1 MPTLSALKP
10 GSGRAAPRV
19 VPAPITRRRRTLREK
34 ASREGW
40 GTAYALLLPGLAL
53 LGIWFIY
60 PIVESVLLSFQSVN
74 EFNFDQRSFSGLS
87 NYHQLITDPA
97 FRHALY
103 TTLIFVV
110 FVVPLQTIAALAV
123 AAVLHSATVAK
134 TVFRTAFFL
143 PYMVS
148 TVAVTTVFMRL
159 FTKGGTLADLAV
171 HIGVPNTTWYA
182 DVNLAL
188 PFLVIVYVY
197 TYVGLYIVTFVGG
210 MESVPPELYE
220 AARVDGA
227 GALRR
232 FFSITVPLLRPFVV
246 FVVVAG
252 LIQAVQIFDQAY
264 VVSGGTVLGSPA
276 GATSTLVVF
285 IYQQAFRL
293 NDVGYAAAAAVA
305 LLVIVFVGTAVTRR
319 LLPEER

>member
-1 MPTLSALKP
+1 MPALTVLDEDP
-10 GSGRAAPRV
+10 STTRPRRGAPRG
-19 VPAPITRRRRTLREK
+19 PRRASLRERAK
-34 ASREGW
+34 REGW
-40 GTAYALLLPGLAL
+40 GTAYLLLIPGLAL
-53 LGIWFIY
+53 LGLWFVY
-60 PIVESVLLSFQSVN
+60 PIVESVLLSFQQVN
-74 EFNFDQRSFSGLS
+74 EFNFSQRTYTGLS
-87 NYHQLITDPA
+87 NYHELVTDPA
-97 FRHALY
+97 FRHALI

-110 FVVPLQTIAALAV
+110 LVVPLQTILALGV

-134 TVFRTAFFL
+134 AIFRTAFFL

-159 FTKGGTLADLAV
+159 FTQGGTLADAAA

-182 DVNLAL
+182 DVHLAL

-197 TYVGLYIVTFVGG
+197 MYVGLYIVTFVGG
-210 MESVPPELYE
+210 MEGVPPELYE

-227 GALRR
+227 GAWRR
-232 FFSITVPLLRPFVV
+232 FVNITVPQLRPFTV

-293 NDVGYAAAAAVA
+293 NDIGYAAACSVA
-305 LLVIVFVGTAVTRR
+305 LLVIVFLGTAITRR